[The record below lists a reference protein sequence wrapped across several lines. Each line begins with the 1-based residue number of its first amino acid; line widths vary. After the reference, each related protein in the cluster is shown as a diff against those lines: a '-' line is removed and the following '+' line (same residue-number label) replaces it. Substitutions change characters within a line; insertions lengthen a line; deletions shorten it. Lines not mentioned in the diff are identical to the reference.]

1 MEVNLRKYLILIVI
15 SMLFGGCAQKEDNR
29 LIVGIIQPS
38 LNHLPLNF
46 GFESGALEKEAYIIK
61 RFSSGWETNEALVA
75 GKIDIAIMP
84 FTYIWNDVSRGKK
97 VKIVS
102 FLERES
108 DGIITSVELKDVSE
122 LDGKKIGVLRASTLD
137 LFAEIFQEEMNIS
150 FEMVYLRTPMDMA
163 SALRK
168 GEVDALSFYV
178 PPILK
183 FDEEKFHIIH
193 WYSELFPLHTCC
205 DIAATEQALNKKSR
219 QIKRFLQGMEQAVDE
234 INNNPQVSYE
244 AAREFYDLYY
254 HIAKQSMH
262 NTKFVMGLAEKDKL
276 FEKRIYEIM
285 RQKGYA
291 ENGVNI
297 EKVYHQVQ

>member
-1 MEVNLRKYLILIVI
+1 LRKYLIFIVI
-15 SMLFGGCAQKEDNR
+15 SILFLGCAKKGDNR

-61 RFSSGWETNEALVA
+61 KFSSGWETNEALVA
-75 GKIDIAIMP
+75 GKIDVAILP

-97 VKIVS
+97 VKIIS

-108 DGIITSVELKDVSE
+108 DGIITSKELKDVSE

-137 LFAEIFQEEMNIS
+137 LFAEIFTEEMNIS

-183 FDEEKFHIIH
+183 FDEKEFHIIH

-205 DIAATEQALNKKSR
+205 DIAATEQALNKKSG
-219 QIKRFLQGMEQAVDE
+219 QIKRFLKGMVQSVDE
-234 INNNPQVSYE
+234 MNNNPRVSYE

-254 HIAKQSMH
+254 HIAKQSIQH
-262 NTKFVMGLAEKDKL
+262 TKFVMGLAEKDKL
-276 FEKRIYEIM
+276 FEKRVFEIM
-285 RQKGYA
+285 LQKGYA
-291 ENGVNI
+291 ENEIGVD
-297 EKVYHQVQ
+297 KVYQQIQ

>member
-1 MEVNLRKYLILIVI
+1 MKKYLIIIII
-15 SMLFGGCAQKEDNR
+15 SLLFLGCTKKEETR

-46 GFESGALEKEAYIIK
+46 GFESSALEKEAYIIK
-61 RFSSGWETNEALVA
+61 KFSSGWETNEALVA
-75 GKIDIAIMP
+75 EKIDVAILP

-97 VKIVS
+97 VKIIS

-108 DGIITSVELKDVSE
+108 DGIITSIKLKEISE

-137 LFAEIFQEEMNIS
+137 LFAEIFKEEMNIS

-183 FDEEKFHIIH
+183 FDEKEFHIIH

-205 DIAATEQALNKKSR
+205 NIAATEQALNKKSG
-219 QIKRFLQGMEQAVDE
+219 QIKRFLQGMGQSVDE
-234 INNNPQVSYE
+234 MNNNPRVSYE

-262 NTKFVMGLAEKDKL
+262 HTKFVMGLDEKYKL
-276 FEKRIYEIM
+276 FEKRIFEIM
-285 RQKGYA
+285 LQKGYA
-291 ENGVNI
+291 DNEIGVD
-297 EKVYHQVQ
+297 KVYQQIQ